1 MNASTEDAALAAAP
15 ARSLGRLLR
24 IYSLEARCEFL
35 RVLRTPGFA
44 IPTLAFPLM
53 FFLFFGVLFATGPH
67 GMEQAIYTLASLGT
81 FGVIGP
87 GLFGFGVGF
96 ALDRG
101 LGWLQVKR
109 ASPMPPSAY
118 LLGKVAMSMLF
129 ALLVA
134 VLMFAVAATLAHV
147 RLERGQ
153 WLLLAVTLVL
163 GAIPFCAM
171 GLAIG
176 AWSKPQAAP
185 AVVNLIFMPMSFLSG
200 LWIPLQLLPAFLKKF
215 ALVLPAY
222 HLGQLALG
230 AVGAQQNV
238 PVLTHVL
245 VLAAFTVFFLL
256 LARRG
261 YRRSLA
267 G

>member
-1 MNASTEDAALAAAP
+1 MNASTHDDVLAVAP
-15 ARSLGRLLR
+15 AHSPGRLLR
-24 IYSLEARCEFL
+24 IYYLEARCEFL

-67 GMEQAIYTLASLGT
+67 AQEQAMYTLAGLGS

-118 LLGKVAMSMLF
+118 LLAKVAMSMLF
-129 ALLVA
+129 ALLVV
-134 VLMFAVAATLAHV
+134 VLMFSAAAALAHV
-147 RLERGQ
+147 SLGFDQ
-153 WLLLAVTLVL
+153 WLILAVTLVL

-176 AWSKPQAAP
+176 SWTKPQAAP
-185 AVVNLIFMPMSFLSG
+185 AVVNLLFMPMSFLSG
-200 LWIPLQLLPAFLKKF
+200 LWLPLQFLPKFLQNL
-215 ALVLPAY
+215 AVILPPY
-222 HLGQLALG
+222 HLGRL
-230 AVGAQQNV
+230 AVGAIGLEKV
-238 PVLTHVL
+238 DVLPHVL
-245 VLAAFTVFFLL
+245 ALAAFTVFFLL

-261 YRRSLA
+261 YRRSA
-267 G
+267 AA

>member
-1 MNASTEDAALAAAP
+1 MNAKLEESVLP
-15 ARSLGRLLR
+15 AIPAQSVGRLLR
-24 IYSLEARCEFL
+24 IYYLEARCEFL
-35 RVLRTPGFA
+35 RVLRTPGFS

-53 FFLFFGVLFATGPH
+53 FFLFFGVLFAGGPG
-67 GMEQAIYTLASLGT
+67 GMQQAIYTLAGLGS

-118 LLGKVAMSMLF
+118 LLAKVAMSMLF
-129 ALLVA
+129 ALLIA
-134 VLMFAVAATLAHV
+134 VLMFTAAAVLAHV
-147 RLERGQ
+147 RLERNQ
-153 WLLLAVTLVL
+153 WLTLAVTLVL
-163 GAIPFCAM
+163 GTVPFCAM

-176 AWSKPQAAP
+176 AWTKPQASP

-200 LWIPLQLLPAFLKKF
+200 LWLPLQFLPAFLQKF
-215 ALVLPAY
+215 AVVLPAY

-230 AVGAQQNV
+230 AVGAQRDV
-238 PVLTHVL
+238 VVLPHMLT
-245 VLAAFTVFFLL
+245 LAGFTVFFLL

-261 YRRSLA
+261 YRRSVA
-267 G
+267 V